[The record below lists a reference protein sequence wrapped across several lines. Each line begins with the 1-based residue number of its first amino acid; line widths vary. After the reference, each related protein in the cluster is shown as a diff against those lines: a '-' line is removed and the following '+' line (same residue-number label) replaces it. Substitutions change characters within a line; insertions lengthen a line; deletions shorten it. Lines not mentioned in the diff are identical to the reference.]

1 MVKHRAFN
9 GDRFLDKF
17 QGFESILGN
26 YLGIWGS
33 GLDATPTSLDVASF
47 KDFILVGDGAVKDQ
61 FMEGLYRAYDLCTE
75 RGHEGLLAACQ
86 CQPEPYEP
94 DPGGALPVECL
105 SLKVRSENEEAFN
118 LAYDR
123 CALQKAERFSVFQGE
138 AGRAI
143 PDIAAATQR
152 LQERLSVLFKG
163 DKNSDRVLVRQYQE
177 GAYTNFIVYHEKRT
191 KAMLVFEGPRSSVRV
206 APTVFRPAQQD
217 FISHNTET
225 GQVEIEGRFEKE
237 ETALRKTFAECCF
250 GDADLFEKPEAALK
264 FSLAAIAA
272 PDFVPEVDAGDSAT
286 LVELHF
292 KLVQRHGPAFVVR
305 SKNVLETLELNG
317 MRKELRSALIA
328 RAVFKVGFPDD
339 RRGKRVE
346 LNGTNRISF
355 KRSTHAE
362 DVFRYLRNW
371 AILNA

>member
-17 QGFESILGN
+17 QGSERILGN
-26 YLGIWGS
+26 YVGIWGS
-33 GLDATPTSLDVASF
+33 GLDDTPTSLDVASF

-75 RGHEGLLAACQ
+75 RGHEDLIAACQ
-86 CQPEPYEP
+86 CQPEPYDP

-105 SLKVRSENEEAFN
+105 SLKVRTENEDAFN

-123 CALQKAERFSVFQGE
+123 CALQQAERFSVFQGE

-152 LQERLSVLFKG
+152 LQARLSDLFKG

-177 GAYTNFIVYHEKRT
+177 GSYTNFIVYHEKRT
-191 KAMLVFEGPRSSVRV
+191 KAMLVFEGPRSRVRV
-206 APTVFRPAQQD
+206 APTIFRPAQQD
-217 FISHNTET
+217 FISYNTET
-225 GQVEIEGRFEKE
+225 GQVEIEGRIEKE
-237 ETALRKTFAECCF
+237 DTVLRKAFAECCF

-272 PDFVPEVDAGDSAT
+272 QDFAPAVDAGDSAT

-292 KLVQRHGPAFVVR
+292 KLFQRHDPAFVLR
-305 SKNVLETLELNG
+305 SKNVLESLGLNG
-317 MRKELRSALIA
+317 MREKLSSAVIT
-328 RAVFKVGFPDD
+328 RAVFKIGFPDD

-346 LNGTNRISF
+346 LSGTNRISF
-355 KRSTHAE
+355 KRATHAE
-362 DVFRYLRNW
+362 DIFRYLRNW

>member
-17 QGFESILGN
+17 QGSESILGN

-33 GLDATPTSLDVASF
+33 GLEDTPTSLDVASF

-61 FMEGLYRAYDLCTE
+61 FMEGLYRAYDLSTE
-75 RGHEGLLAACQ
+75 RGHEDLLAACQ
-86 CQPEPYEP
+86 CQPEPYVP
-94 DPGGALPVECL
+94 DPAGALPVECL

-123 CALQKAERFSVFQGE
+123 CALQQAERFSVFQGE

-143 PDIAAATQR
+143 PDIPAATLR
-152 LQERLSVLFKG
+152 LQERLSDLFKG
-163 DKNSDRVLVRQYQE
+163 DKNSDRVLVRQYQDDP
-177 GAYTNFIVYHEKRT
+177 YTNFIVYHEKRT
-191 KAMLVFEGPRSSVRV
+191 TAMLVFEGPRSRVKV

-217 FISHNTET
+217 FISHNAET
-225 GQVEIEGRFEKE
+225 GQVEIEARFEKE
-237 ETALRKTFAECCF
+237 GTVLRKTFAECCF
-250 GDADLFEKPEAALK
+250 GDPNLFEKPEASLK

-272 PDFVPEVDAGDSAT
+272 DDFTPAVDAGDSAS

-292 KLVQRHGPAFVVR
+292 KLFQRNEPAFVVR

-317 MRKELRSALIA
+317 MREKLSSAIIT
-328 RAVFKVGFPDD
+328 RAIFKIGFPDD

-346 LNGTNRISF
+346 LSGTNRISF

-362 DVFRYLRNW
+362 DIFRYLGNW

>member
-17 QGFESILGN
+17 QGSESILGN
-26 YLGIWGS
+26 YVGIWGS
-33 GLDATPTSLDVASF
+33 GLDVDVASLDVASF

-61 FMEGLYRAYDLCTE
+61 FMEGLYRAYDLSTE
-75 RGHEGLLAACQ
+75 RGHEDLVAACQ

-105 SLKVRSENEEAFN
+105 SLKVRAENEDAFN

-123 CALQKAERFSVFQGE
+123 CALQQAERFSVFQGE

-143 PDIAAATQR
+143 TDIPAATQR
-152 LQERLSVLFKG
+152 LQERLSDLFKG

-177 GAYTNFIVYHEKRT
+177 GPYTNFIVYHEKRT
-191 KAMLVFEGPRSSVRV
+191 KAMLVFEGPRSRVRV

-225 GQVEIEGRFEKE
+225 GQVEIEARFEKE
-237 ETALRKTFAECCF
+237 ETSLRKTFAECCF
-250 GDADLFEKPEAALK
+250 GDPDLFEKPEAALK
-264 FSLAAIAA
+264 FSLAAIASE
-272 PDFVPEVDAGDSAT
+272 DFATEVDAGDSAT
-286 LVELHF
+286 LIELHF
-292 KLVQRHGPAFVVR
+292 KLFQKHGPAFVVR

-317 MRKELRSALIA
+317 MRQKLPSATIT

-339 RRGKRVE
+339 GRGKRVD
-346 LNGTNRISF
+346 LSGTNRISF
-355 KRSTHAE
+355 KRATHAE

>member
-17 QGFESILGN
+17 QGSESILGN
-26 YLGIWGS
+26 YVGIWGS
-33 GLDATPTSLDVASF
+33 GLDDTPTSLDVASF

-75 RGHEGLLAACQ
+75 RGHEDLIAACQ
-86 CQPEPYEP
+86 CQPEPFDP

-105 SLKVRSENEEAFN
+105 SLKVRTENEDAFN

-123 CALQKAERFSVFQGE
+123 CALQQAERFSVFQGE

-152 LQERLSVLFKG
+152 LQERLSDLFKG

-177 GAYTNFIVYHEKRT
+177 GSYTNFIVYHEKRT
-191 KAMLVFEGPRSSVRV
+191 KAMLVFEGPRSRVRV
-206 APTVFRPAQQD
+206 APTIFRPAQQD
-217 FISHNTET
+217 FISYNTET
-225 GQVEIEGRFEKE
+225 GQVEIEGRIEKE
-237 ETALRKTFAECCF
+237 DTVLRKTFAECCF

-264 FSLAAIAA
+264 FSLAA
-272 PDFVPEVDAGDSAT
+272 T

-292 KLVQRHGPAFVVR
+292 KLFQKHDPAFVLR
-305 SKNVLETLELNG
+305 SKNVLESLGLNG
-317 MRKELRSALIA
+317 MREKLSSAVIT
-328 RAVFKVGFPDD
+328 RAVFKIGFPDD
-339 RRGKRVE
+339 GRGKRVE
-346 LNGTNRISF
+346 LSGTNRISF
-355 KRSTHAE
+355 KRATHAE
-362 DVFRYLRNW
+362 DIFRYLRNW